1 MKETKNALSLPAIIM
16 AGALLAIAVALV
28 SQYGFNVQPC
38 PWCVL
43 QRLLFLAIAIVS
55 AMGLPR
61 RMSRYRVVVGGLV
74 LVLAL
79 LGVAAAAWQ
88 HFVAAKSN
96 SCDLTL
102 AYKIVSMDLHLERFL
117 PSVFEARATCADAAV
132 NLLGISYDF
141 WGLGVFAVIGLIA
154 IQYMRKP
161 MVA

>member
-1 MKETKNALSLPAIIM
+1 MQRENTLNLPAAITV
-16 AGALLAIAVALV
+16 GALLAIAVALV
-28 SQYGFNVQPC
+28 SQYGFNLQPC

-55 AMGLPR
+55 AMGWSR

-74 LVLAL
+74 LILAL

-88 HFVAAKSN
+88 HFVAAKTN

-102 AYKIVSMDLHLERFL
+102 AYRIVGMDLHLDQLL
-117 PSVFEARATCADAAV
+117 PSVFEARATCAEAAV

-141 WGLGVFAVIGLIA
+141 WSLGLFAVMGVVA
-154 IQYMRKP
+154 IQYMRRP
-161 MVA
+161 SVA